1 MKSTLETS
9 IASKLQLGFRQRYG
23 TSARV
28 FRAPGRVNLIGEHT
42 DYHDGFVRPAAI
54 ELSVW
59 AAIAPRADRKLV
71 VHSENFAESAE
82 IDLDDHDPRSRSH
95 WSDYVQGVAMMLD
108 RTHPSLLGANLLISG
123 EVSIGSGLSSS
134 AAIEVATAF
143 ALLENSELPVDR
155 VELAKLCRR
164 AENEFVGARVGIMD
178 QFISCCGHAGKALML
193 DCRSLNY
200 RLLPIPADV
209 SLVICN
215 TMVKHDLASSEY
227 NTRRA
232 ECEEAVRLLSRKMP
246 QVRALRDVRVED
258 LARSSGVLPPT
269 IYRRCRH
276 VVTEN
281 ARVLDAAAALEKED
295 LKTFGRL
302 MAESHI
308 SLKNDYEVSCPELDL
323 MVELAGQVGGV
334 HGARMTG
341 GGFGGS
347 TVNLVDN
354 RSVESFRHSVAN
366 AYEKATGLLP
376 QILVSAAAEGAGE
389 VSA

>member
-1 MKSTLETS
+1 
-9 IASKLQLGFRQRYG
+9 
-23 TSARV
+23 
-28 FRAPGRVNLIGEHT
+28 
-42 DYHDGFVRPAAI
+42 
-54 ELSVW
+54 
-59 AAIAPRADRKLV
+59 
-71 VHSENFAESAE
+71 
-82 IDLDDHDPRSRSH
+82 
-95 WSDYVQGVAMMLD
+95 MMLD